1 MIESSPPKTATLAR
15 RLTILYM
22 TALGT
27 IALLTII
34 GQLVV
39 QRAIIQ
45 LEGDSRIVNIAGRQ
59 RMLSQRLTRLTLEL
73 TTLGRPPNT
82 NPSDPINRDP
92 ILDSQAELVTMMEKE
107 LETWTINHGG
117 LQYGSEVLQLSGKN
131 SESVSMLFKN
141 LTPHFD
147 ALRKTIESVLVRFST
162 TSEAVL
168 DLDAR
173 RELSYHSD
181 AFLAGMDDIVTRI
194 EQEARDR
201 VNRLRWIERVLLFAT
216 MLVLLGEGLFVF
228 SPAVAS
234 LSRSL
239 TQLHGIS
246 DELKKAK
253 VTAEKANMAKTD
265 FLARV
270 SHELRTPLHAILGM
284 LGLVAQSKMQ
294 RTQRTQIRLANEAA
308 TSLLSLV
315 DDLLD
320 VASIEQG
327 KEIALHPVAVNIH
340 DLITSIAE
348 VMRPM
353 ASQKGLRFQLTLADA
368 LPLTVTV
375 EANRVRQI
383 LTNLLQNAIRYT
395 SHGHVR
401 CFVDTQTEASQLNLR
416 VVVEDTGVGI
426 SAERQDHIF
435 ESFNRGNHK
444 DASNA
449 FGRGMGLGL
458 SIIQAMVKKLNGS
471 ISLMSVVGKG
481 SRFTVVLPIQP
492 APEDE
497 RPLVSIANSVDRIP
511 RNLAGALASKPTAL
525 IVDDSRA
532 NLLVMQ
538 SYLKQLGY
546 RTMSVSS
553 LNESVQRARKHH
565 FDFVLMDRQLP
576 DGDGL
581 DFPKMLGTL
590 GTTVCEKKETDLGI
604 RLATTK
610 IILVTAEIHLQPNGD
625 GPFAPFAS
633 VLYKPVSLIQLK
645 QAIES
650 ASEGSGSCGS
660 SQSDDVDVGFNALR
674 KKLARHFIETLP
686 GEIASIK
693 DLIEKC
699 DYSGVAFVSHRLIG
713 SAGNA
718 DLVSIAKLGEQLQ
731 EAAMQEKRFE
741 INEVMA
747 KFDSACDMLRRAAD
761 RRLLGQAT
769 VWHAQSD

>member
-39 QRAIIQ
+39 QQAIIQ

-73 TTLGRPPNT
+73 TTLGRPSHT
-82 NPSDPINRDP
+82 NPSDPMDRDS
-92 ILDSQAELVTMMEKE
+92 IQISQAELATMMERE
-107 LETWTINHGG
+107 LETWTINNEG
-117 LQYGSEVLQLSGKN
+117 LQYGSEVLQLPGKN

-141 LTPHFD
+141 LTPHFE
-147 ALRKTIESVLVRFST
+147 ALRKTIESVLVRFSST
-162 TSEAVL
+162 NEAVL

-173 RELSYHSD
+173 RELSFHSD
-181 AFLAGMDDIVTRI
+181 AFLAGMDNIVARI

-216 MLVLLGEGLFVF
+216 MLVLLAEGLFVF

-265 FLARV
+265 FLTRV

-284 LGLVAQSKMQ
+284 LGLVEQSKLQRDQ
-294 RTQRTQIRLANEAA
+294 RTKIRLANEAA

-327 KEIALHPVAVNIH
+327 KEIVLHPVAVNIRG
-340 DLITSIAE
+340 LITSIAE

-368 LPLTVTV
+368 LPPTVTV
-375 EANRVRQI
+375 EANRLRQV

-401 CFVDTQTEASQLNLR
+401 CIVDTQTEASQLNLR
-416 VVVEDTGVGI
+416 MVVEDTGVGL
-426 SAERQDHIF
+426 STERQDHIF

-449 FGRGMGLGL
+449 FGRGMNLGL
-458 SIIQAMVKKLNGS
+458 SITQALVKKLNGS
-471 ISLMSVVGKG
+471 ISLTSVVGKG

-497 RPLVSIANSVDRIP
+497 RTTDERTTASIANPVDRMP
-511 RNLAGALASKPTAL
+511 RNLAGAIASKPTAL
-525 IVDDSRA
+525 IVDDART

-538 SYLKQLGY
+538 SYLKHLGY

-553 LNESVQRARKHH
+553 LNESVRRARKHH
-565 FDFVLMDRQLP
+565 FDFVLIDRQLP

-581 DFPKMLGTL
+581 DFPKMLGT
-590 GTTVCEKKETDLGI
+590 TVFEKTETDLRL
-604 RLATTK
+604 RLASTK

-625 GPFAPFAS
+625 GPLAPFAS

-645 QAIES
+645 QAIET
-650 ASEGSGSCGS
+650 ASQGSGSCGS
-660 SQSDDVDVGFNALR
+660 SQSDIDEVGFKALR

-699 DYSGVAFVSHRLIG
+699 DYSGVAFVAHRLIG
-713 SAGNA
+713 GAGNA

-731 EAAMQEKRFE
+731 EAAMQEKRLA
-741 INEVMA
+741 IDEVLA
-747 KFDSACDMLRRAAD
+747 KLDSSL
-761 RRLLGQAT
+761 Q
-769 VWHAQSD
+769 HA

>member
-1 MIESSPPKTATLAR
+1 MNESSPPKTATLAR

-82 NPSDPINRDP
+82 NPSDPMDRDS
-92 ILDSQAELVTMMEKE
+92 IFESQSELVTMLERE

-117 LQYGSEVLQLSGKN
+117 LQYGSAVLHLPGKN
-131 SESVSMLFKN
+131 SESVGMLFKN
-141 LTPHFD
+141 LTPHFE
-147 ALRKTIESVLVRFST
+147 ALRKTVASVLNRFST
-162 TSEAVL
+162 TSEAVF

-173 RELSYHSD
+173 RELSFHSD
-181 AFLAGMDDIVTRI
+181 AFLAGMDNIVTRI

-239 TQLHGIS
+239 TQLHSIS

-284 LGLVAQSKMQ
+284 LGLVEHSKLKREQS
-294 RTQRTQIRLANEAA
+294 TQIRFANEAA

-327 KEIALHPVAVNIH
+327 KEIVLHPVAVNIRE
-340 DLITSIAE
+340 LITSIAE

-353 ASQKGLRFQLTLADA
+353 ASQKGLQFQLTLADA
-368 LPLTVTV
+368 LPPTVTV
-375 EANRVRQI
+375 DANRLRQV

-401 CFVDTQTEASQLNLR
+401 CFVDTQTEAGHWNLR
-416 VVVEDTGVGI
+416 MVVEDTGVGI
-426 SAERQDHIF
+426 SAERQEPIF
-435 ESFNRGNHK
+435 ERFNSGSHK
-444 DASNA
+444 NASNA
-449 FGRGMGLGL
+449 FGHGMGLGL
-458 SIIQAMVKKLNGS
+458 SITQAMVKKLNGS

-481 SRFTVVLPIQP
+481 SQFTVVLPIQC

-497 RPLVSIANSVDRIP
+497 KPLLSNANIVNRIP
-511 RNLAGALASKPTAL
+511 RNLVGAMASKPTAL

-553 LNESVQRARKHH
+553 LNESVRRARKHH

-581 DFPKMLGTL
+581 DFPKMLTS
-590 GTTVCEKKETDLGI
+590 TVFEKTESDLGI

-610 IILVTAEIHLQPNGD
+610 IILVTAEIHLKPKGD
-625 GPFAPFAS
+625 GPLTPFAS
-633 VLYKPVSLIQLK
+633 VLYKPVSLSQLK

-650 ASEGSGSCGS
+650 ASEGRGPCGS
-660 SQSDDVDVGFNALR
+660 SQSDIDEVGFNALR
-674 KKLARHFIETLP
+674 MKLARHFIETLP

-699 DYSGVAFVSHRLIG
+699 DYSGVAFVAHRIIG

-718 DLVSIAKLGEQLQ
+718 DLVSIAKLGARLQ
-731 EAAMQEKRFE
+731 AAAIQEKRFE
-741 INEVMA
+741 IDEVLA
-747 KFDSACDMLRRAAD
+747 KFDSACDAFNETHFR
-761 RRLLGQAT
+761 G
-769 VWHAQSD
+769 